1 VCFVALFYTIYYMHG
16 AKNDK
21 TLHFFVN
28 RKSKISI

>member
-1 VCFVALFYTIYYMHG
+1 MHG